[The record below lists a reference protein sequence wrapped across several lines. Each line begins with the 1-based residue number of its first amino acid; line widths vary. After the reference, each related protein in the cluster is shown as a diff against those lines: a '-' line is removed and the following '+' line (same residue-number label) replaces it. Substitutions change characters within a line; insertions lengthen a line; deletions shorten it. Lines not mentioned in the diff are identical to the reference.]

1 MAYIVHVGASL
12 CILANRIILNNAE
25 QIFPTFFFVRTSLFK
40 MYRLKFVL
48 LFGMTKSYCR

>member
-1 MAYIVHVGASL
+1 MAYIVHFGASL

-25 QIFPTFFFVRTSLFK
+25 QIIPTFFVRTSLFK